1 MNGLRSESLSP
12 SHDREGFTCGV
23 AVLNNYVQRQAS
35 QDMRRHLAAVFVMV
49 SEDQPQTILGYYTLA
64 SYAVET
70 SGLPDETAK
79 KLPRYPTTP
88 ATLIGRLARAVDQP
102 GLGSLLLADALG
114 RILANTREV
123 ASALVVVDAKDEVA
137 AYFYRKH
144 GFIPFGGS
152 ARKLFLPMKTIAE
165 ASQGSAR

>member
-1 MNGLRSESLSP
+1 MNGLRSEALNP
-12 SHDREGFTCGV
+12 SHDREGFSCGV
-23 AVLNNYVQRQAS
+23 TALDHYLQRQAS
-35 QDMRRHLAAVFVMV
+35 QDTRRHVAAVFVMV
-49 SEDQPQTILGYYTLA
+49 GEDQPRKILGYFTLA

-88 ATLIGRLARAVDQP
+88 ATLIGRLARSVDSP

-114 RILANTREV
+114 RILANASKV
-123 ASALVVVDAKDEVA
+123 ASALVVVDAKDDGA
-137 AYFYRKH
+137 AAFYQKH

-152 ARKLFLPMKTIAE
+152 ERKLFLPMKTIAGA
-165 ASQGSAR
+165 ASQAAR

>member
-1 MNGLRSESLSP
+1 MNGLRSVALSP
-12 SHDREGFTCGV
+12 SHDREGFSCGV
-23 AVLNNYVQRQAS
+23 AALDNYLQRQAS
-35 QDMRRHLAAVFVMV
+35 QDVRRHVAAVFVMV
-49 SEDQPQTILGYYTLA
+49 REGQPQKVLGYYTLA

-70 SGLPDETAK
+70 SGLPDGTAR

-88 ATLIGRLARAVDQP
+88 ATLIGRLARVVDCP

-123 ASALVVVDAKDEVA
+123 ASALVVVDAQDDVA
-137 AYFYRKH
+137 ADFYRKH
-144 GFIPFGGS
+144 GFIPFSGS

-165 ASQGSAR
+165 AAQRSVR

>member
-23 AVLNNYVQRQAS
+23 TALDDYLQRQAS
-35 QDMRRHLAAVFVMV
+35 QDMRRHVAAVFVMI

-88 ATLIGRLARAVDQP
+88 ATLIGRLARAVDHP
-102 GLGSLLLADALG
+102 GLGGLLLADALG

-123 ASALVVVDAKDEVA
+123 ASALVVVEAKDDSAES
-137 AYFYRKH
+137 FYQKH

-152 ARKLFLPMKTIAE
+152 VRKLFLPMKTIAQ
-165 ASQGSAR
+165 ASPRSAR

>member
-12 SHDREGFTCGV
+12 SHDREAFTCGV
-23 AVLNNYVQRQAS
+23 TALDNYLQRQAS
-35 QDMRRHLAAVFVMV
+35 QDMRRHVAAVFVMI

-88 ATLIGRLARAVDQP
+88 ATLIGRLARAVDHP
-102 GLGSLLLADALG
+102 GLGGLLLADALG

-123 ASALVVVDAKDEVA
+123 ASALVVVEAKDDSAES
-137 AYFYRKH
+137 FYRKH
-144 GFIPFGGS
+144 GFIPFGAS
-152 ARKLFLPMKTIAE
+152 VRKLFLPMKTIVQ
-165 ASQGSAR
+165 ASPRSAR

>member
-1 MNGLRSESLSP
+1 MKGLRTEALSP
-12 SHDREGFTCGV
+12 SHDREGFSCGV
-23 AVLNNYVQRQAS
+23 AALDNYLQRQAS
-35 QDMRRHLAAVFVMV
+35 QDMRRRVAAAFVIV
-49 SEDQPQTILGYYTLA
+49 REDTPRTILGYYTLA

-70 SGLPDETAK
+70 SGLPDETAR

-114 RILANTREV
+114 RILENSREV
-123 ASALVVVDAKDEVA
+123 ASALVVVDAKDDA
-137 AYFYRKH
+137 AADFYRKH

-152 ARKLFLPMKTIAE
+152 ARKFFLPMKTIAE
-165 ASQGSAR
+165 AAQRSAR

>member
-1 MNGLRSESLSP
+1 MNGLRSEALNP
-12 SHDREGFTCGV
+12 SHDREGFSCGV
-23 AVLNNYVQRQAS
+23 AVLDNYLQRQAS
-35 QDMRRHLAAVFVMV
+35 QDLRRHVAAVFVMV

-88 ATLIGRLARAVDQP
+88 ATLIGRLARAVDCP
-102 GLGSLLLADALG
+102 GMGSLLLADALG
-114 RILANTREV
+114 RILANTQQV
-123 ASALVVVDAKDEVA
+123 ASALVAVDAKDDIA
-137 AYFYRKH
+137 SDFYRKH
-144 GFIPFGGS
+144 GFNPFGGS

-165 ASQGSAR
+165 AAQRSAR